1 MARFLHSRTVLAIL
15 AALWIALLL
24 GARFG
29 GWAAV
34 QPAATVVLLVLGVMT
49 AIVILHRWGV
59 TQDAVVDRFVERAR
73 MADEVDKILEE
84 EGKSAALE
92 AEPLPENR
100 TPQ

>member
-1 MARFLHSRTVLAIL
+1 MARWLGSCTVLGIL

-59 TQDAVVDRFVERAR
+59 TQDAVVDGFVERAR
-73 MADEVDKILEE
+73 MAEEVDKILEE
-84 EGKSAALE
+84 EDKSAALE
-92 AEPLPENR
+92 AGLLPENR